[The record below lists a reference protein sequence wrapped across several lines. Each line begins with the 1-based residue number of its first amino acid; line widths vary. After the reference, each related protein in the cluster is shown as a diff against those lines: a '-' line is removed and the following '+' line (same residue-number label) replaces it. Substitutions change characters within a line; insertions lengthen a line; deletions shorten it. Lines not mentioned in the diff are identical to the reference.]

1 MTRAATIPS
10 SPTPGPFD
18 AALNALRTELERH
31 RRDAVETEALLVR
44 LERFAANGS
53 APPQPSPPVA
63 GNGRR
68 RHDGTPDDAAR
79 RAKKALLMRQR
90 RERIWTAKAAAAAK
104 PAKPKPKAR
113 KKANS
118 TAPSADKAS
127 EPATDTPPPEATPG
141 AAAKRNGRPPSPF
154 MSGVKG
160 TLTEWKADA
169 DGTLSRELVAPGER
183 TPLRDEALVAPR
195 S

>member
-1 MTRAATIPS
+1 MPRVTVVNASAN
-10 SPTPGPFD
+10 PFA
-18 AALNALRTELERH
+18 AAL
-31 RRDAVETEALLVR
+31 ALLNPDPERQVGQVAELR
-44 LERFAANGS
+44 ALVAQLETYASNGA
-53 APPQPSPPVA
+53 APPQPRQPAA

-68 RHDGTPDDAAR
+68 RHDGAPEDAAR

-90 RERIWTAKAAAAAK
+90 SERIRTAKAAAAAK